1 MYINIKNNYK
11 KSAKANLRTLKQLK
25 LPKTITTPFAC
36 VYCISPR
43 LSSL

>member
-11 KSAKANLRTLKQLK
+11 KSAKANLRTMKQLK
-25 LPKTITTPFAC
+25 NTKMITIPFSC

-43 LSSL
+43 L